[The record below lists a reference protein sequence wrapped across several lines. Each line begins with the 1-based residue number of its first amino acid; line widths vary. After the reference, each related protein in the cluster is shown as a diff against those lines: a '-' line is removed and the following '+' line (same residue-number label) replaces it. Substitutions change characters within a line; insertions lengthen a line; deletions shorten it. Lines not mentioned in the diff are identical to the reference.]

1 MFPLL
6 PDLRSRR
13 VRSEAMDDPGLHE
26 SDLLPA
32 LRGLRRINRVSSP
45 FRRQWR
51 AIREYSRRRREPSAR
66 EPLRLLDVAT
76 GSGDFPRDIARRATR
91 AGFPIS
97 VTAID
102 RNPAALREAERL
114 TDPSLPVRFE
124 CADVLDPRLRWPAAD
139 VVTVN
144 LFLHHLED
152 DAAVAFLRRL
162 AAVAPFGIVSE
173 LQRGRAA
180 WMTAWAGGRMLSR
193 SWVVGRDA
201 PDSVRAGF
209 RRRELHSMA
218 EEAGLG
224 DPLVRSCFPFRWL
237 LTFRGGA

>member
-1 MFPLL
+1 M
-6 PDLRSRR
+6 
-13 VRSEAMDDPGLHE
+13 
-26 SDLLPA
+26 
-32 LRGLRRINRVSSP
+32 
-45 FRRQWR
+45 
-51 AIREYSRRRREPSAR
+51 
-66 EPLRLLDVAT
+66 
-76 GSGDFPRDIARRATR
+76 
-91 AGFPIS
+91 
-97 VTAID
+97 TAID